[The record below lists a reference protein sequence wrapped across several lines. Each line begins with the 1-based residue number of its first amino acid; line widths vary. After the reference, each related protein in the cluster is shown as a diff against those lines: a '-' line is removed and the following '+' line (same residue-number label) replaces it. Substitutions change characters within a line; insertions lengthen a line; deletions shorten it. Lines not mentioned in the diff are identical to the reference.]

1 MALNFSQLSVCLYG
15 YKPSWII
22 KRNFLSQPQYR
33 LVWLKF
39 FLVAFY
45 LDLFCF
51 ASLTLQQCN
60 LRAKNIYQLISPLY
74 LLHWISLVSQKWFSI
89 YLNFILVHLSFCEL
103 QLNVFMYFHT
113 ILFGHLAS
121 LTVILT
127 LKLICFFLFSAV
139 IPISSLSN
147 LFQPWWKDK
156 NGQHNINV
164 VWHCIS
170 GCNLLQAAS

>member
-51 ASLTLQQCN
+51 ASLTLQCN
-60 LRAKNIYQLISPLY
+60 LHAKNIYQLISPLY
-74 LLHWISLVSQKWFSI
+74 LLHWISLVSQKWW
-89 YLNFILVHLSFCEL
+89 YLYLSFFLWTSAECFYVFPYHPFWSPC
-103 QLNVFMYFHT
+103 QLDCDLDIKANMRLLVFCSDSNIIF
-113 ILFGHLAS
+113 
-121 LTVILT
+121 V
-127 LKLICFFLFSAV
+127 KLFST
-139 IPISSLSN
+139 LM
-147 LFQPWWKDK
+147 KR
-156 NGQHNINV
+156 
-164 VWHCIS
+164 
-170 GCNLLQAAS
+170 

>member
-22 KRNFLSQPQYR
+22 KRNFLSQPQYK

-39 FLVAFY
+39 FLAAFY

-89 YLNFILVHLSFCEL
+89 YLNCILVYLSFCEL
-103 QLNVFMYFHT
+103 QLNVFMYFLT
-113 ILFGHLAS
+113 ILFGHLARLPGYLDIKANMLLLVFCS
-121 LTVILT
+121 DSNIIFVKPFST
-127 LKLICFFLFSAV
+127 LMKR
-139 IPISSLSN
+139 
-147 LFQPWWKDK
+147 
-156 NGQHNINV
+156 
-164 VWHCIS
+164 
-170 GCNLLQAAS
+170 